1 MKNHLKIKLGIF
13 VIALAMLSCN
23 LPKGAAVPKTTSL
36 ESPTPIAVSVD
47 PSTGQ
52 AYSPARLQVDDLP
65 DGFRELTEQEL
76 QDLGLSSSQFTSA
89 FAGMLTNAKPEN
101 FAAFISTSGSFEVV
115 VSMLMA
121 PLTSL
126 EGAAIDL
133 YLRDPLRFADDFAA
147 AAGASDLMLDEGALP
162 VGDSSSSVT
171 FSLPDYPLD
180 LNGGITASRNEKVLQ
195 IALLFYPD
203 GSKPVLTSSDVAAIV
218 DAKLTGLE

>member
-13 VIALAMLSCN
+13 VITLAMISCN
-23 LPKGAAVPKTTSL
+23 LPKSAAVPKTSTL
-36 ESPTPIAVSVD
+36 DGLTPIAEPAL
-47 PSTGQ
+47 PSTVQTYGM
-52 AYSPARLQVDDLP
+52 ARLQVDDLP
-65 DGFRELTEQEL
+65 DGYRELTEQEL
-76 QDLGLSSSQFTSA
+76 QDLGLSSSQFTTA

-101 FAAFISTSGSFEVV
+101 FAAFISTSGRFEVV

-133 YLRDPLRFADDFAA
+133 YLRDPMRFADDFAS
-147 AAGASDLMLDEGALP
+147 AAGASDLMLDESALP

-180 LNGGITASRNEKVLQ
+180 LNGGVTASRNAKVLQ
-195 IALLFYPD
+195 IALLFYPG

-218 DAKLTGLE
+218 DAKLSGLE

>member
-1 MKNHLKIKLGIF
+1 MKKHLKIKLGIF
-13 VIALAMLSCN
+13 VIALAMISCN
-23 LPKGAAVPKTTSL
+23 LPKGAAVSKTTSL
-36 ESPTPIAVSVD
+36 ESPTPIAE
-47 PSTGQ
+47 PAAASTGQ
-52 AYSPARLQVDDLP
+52 VYGLARLQVDDLP

-76 QDLGLSSSQFTSA
+76 QDLGLSSTQFTSA

-133 YLRDPLRFADDFAA
+133 YLRDPLHFADDFAS
-147 AAGASDLMLDEGALP
+147 AAGATDLMLDEGALP

-171 FSLPDYPLD
+171 FSLPDYPFN
-180 LNGGITASRNEKVLQ
+180 LNGGITASRNAKVLQ
-195 IALLFYPD
+195 IALLFYP
-203 GSKPVLTSSDVAAIV
+203 GSSKPILTSSDIAAIV